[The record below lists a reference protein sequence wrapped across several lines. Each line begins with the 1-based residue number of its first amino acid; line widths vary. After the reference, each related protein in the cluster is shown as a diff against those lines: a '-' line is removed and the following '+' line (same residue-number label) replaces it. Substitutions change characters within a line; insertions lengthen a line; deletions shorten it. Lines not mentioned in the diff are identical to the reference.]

1 METNRA
7 IRKCTVVT
15 EANDAQQLIAAV
27 ILMMLVVALTGPIP
41 IIQLTLWVVLC
52 FLFAILGYKLVGDAL
67 WK

>member
-1 METNRA
+1 M
-7 IRKCTVVT
+7 T